1 MEVKGKVIPSQLE
14 KTLWTIRDRVRDLQ
28 KTYGTLAKWG
38 RPIFFDL
45 KELATVVYLNEKLG
59 VSLDELAK
67 LLFLDKTGLYKI
79 VKRIKEQGIAS
90 YYDQGENKVKTVNV
104 SVEDCIS
111 LVEKELEARA
121 TAKAVDPMSSKIMQ
135 EFMSNHVRKRAVI
148 AGHSV
153 YLSDDRKRRVL
164 GVVRKIMNYMNEKGI
179 TPSNPDM
186 WTEEQVL
193 STIERMVEEGVID
206 VDARR
211 RYMMFLRC
219 VPQWSKWF
227 EGLIGAATKFVRPV
241 ERVIFYR
248 DYLKL
253 KQLYLEGKIT
263 EEEFLIPALHLATG
277 AREGW
282 SRASASRRLEDAQS
296 SLAGLKWENVSW
308 RGDLVED
315 SVTIK
320 IYESK
325 TNKWWYCDVAWLDI
339 DIANLLRKHAKEKGS
354 IIATLTGIKT
364 IGKFREWYSALL
376 RKISQLLGLP
386 FTLKPHDMR
395 RSSLSIKAE
404 LGIPLELACSDRM
417 PLGVGWEDLKTA
429 YVFYLRFSRTTKEML
444 LKTIQAAKSSLS

>member
-1 MEVKGKVIPSQLE
+1 MEVKGKVVPSQLE

-38 RPIFFDL
+38 RPVFFDI
-45 KELATVVYLNEKLG
+45 KEVATIVYLNEKLG

-90 YYDQGENKVKTVNV
+90 YYSQDENAVKTVNI
-104 SVEDCIS
+104 SIEDCVS
-111 LVEKELEARA
+111 LIEKELEAKATARA
-121 TAKAVDPMSSKIMQ
+121 TDPMASKIMQ

-153 YLSDDRKRRVL
+153 YLSDERKRKTL
-164 GVVRKIMNYMNEKGI
+164 SIVRKIMNYMNQRGI

-193 STIERMVEEGVID
+193 SVIERMTEEGVID
-206 VDARR
+206 VDDRR

-219 VPQWSKWF
+219 VPQWSRWF

-253 KQLYLEGKIT
+253 KELYKEGKLS
-263 EEEFLIPALHLATG
+263 EAEYLVMALHLATG

-282 SRASASRRLEDAQS
+282 SHRSKRLEDSQT
-296 SLAGLKWENVSW
+296 SLAGLKWENITW
-308 RGDLVED
+308 RGDLVEE

-364 IGKFREWYSALL
+364 VGKFREWYTEVLTKA
-376 RKISQLLGLP
+376 SQLLGLP

-429 YVFYLRFSRTTKEML
+429 YVYYLRFSKTTKEML
-444 LKTIQAAKSSLS
+444 LKTIQAAKASL